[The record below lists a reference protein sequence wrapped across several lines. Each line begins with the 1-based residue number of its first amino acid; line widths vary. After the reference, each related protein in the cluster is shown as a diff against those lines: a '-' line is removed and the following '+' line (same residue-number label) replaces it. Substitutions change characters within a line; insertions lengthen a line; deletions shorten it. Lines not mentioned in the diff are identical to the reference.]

1 MLFIFDHHQGLYQ
14 KILSS
19 LGGTRFLF
27 KVLQSFWNLI
37 GAHHQ
42 CCQDTCL
49 FSKRLKYFSKPHMV
63 VNLRKIRRK
72 FSNHKTDYSVCK
84 YGSPVQFMGPIW
96 RLGDRLC
103 TALQYTY
110 TLGPKLSPYICS
122 YLIGIFYM
130 LVCYPQCTLIR
141 SANRFLSLFFSCYKS
156 FRPSYNNGTWIFPVN
171 THTCSDIRCHK
182 YFLSTVLDSFIDSC
196 AGAKFKTLEMP
207 KWHGA
212 EFYQHCNTII
222 LFMCPS
228 VSLCLFQ
235 NQPMARLSLTVRR
248 FTSVF
253 LLTLCLSLL
262 SYGHDVVL
270 PR

>member
-1 MLFIFDHHQGLYQ
+1 MLFIFDHQQGLYQ

-27 KVLQSFWNLI
+27 KVLQSFLNLT

-42 CCQDTCL
+42 CCQATCL
-49 FSKRLKYFSKPHMV
+49 FSKRLEYISKPHMV
-63 VNLRKIRRK
+63 GNLRKIRRK

-84 YGSPVQFMGPIW
+84 YGSPVQFMGHIW
-96 RLGDRLC
+96 RPSLHS
-103 TALQYTY
+103 TAIHKHNGTKVLAVNMF
-110 TLGPKLSPYICS
+110 LLNRHILHACMLSS
-122 YLIGIFYM
+122 
-130 LVCYPQCTLIR
+130 VYPDQV
-141 SANRFLSLFFSCYKS
+141 SKPFFLSLFFSCYKS

-171 THTCSDIRCHK
+171 THTCSDLRCHK

-207 KWHGA
+207 KRHSA

-222 LFMCPS
+222 LFVCPS

-262 SYGHDVVL
+262 SYSHDVVL